1 MRNDILCALPSYDGF
16 TRTETA
22 ASLANLHVPGGY
34 RMKVMAF
41 DGYGIAHAR
50 NKMAKE
56 ALDGGYGYLLMV
68 DSDIIVPEDGLGML
82 FSSMMDKCGAGV
94 AVGYYPTSSEG
105 ESGMT
110 CAYPDTSP
118 RFEKPYMTFEID
130 LLREDVQRQDIPLRG
145 TGLGFA
151 LIDVDVF
158 KRIRKPWFKQRFD
171 SDGIGLSEDMWFCN
185 ACRDKGI
192 KIMLNTHARCG
203 HVVSRTL

>member
-1 MRNDILCALPSYDGF
+1 MKNDVLCALPSYDGF
-16 TRTETA
+16 IRAETA
-22 ASLANLHVPGGY
+22 ASLANMYVPDMY
-34 RMKVMAF
+34 RMKTMTF
-41 DGYGIAHAR
+41 EGYGIAHAR
-50 NKMAKE
+50 NKMAQE

-68 DSDIIVPEDGLGML
+68 DSDVIVPEDGLGML
-82 FSSMMDKCGAGV
+82 FSSLFNGCGNGV

-105 ESGMT
+105 ETGKT
-110 CAYPDTSP
+110 CAYPDTGLEFKNPYHIHSIKSMKDA
-118 RFEKPYMTFEID
+118 EKK
-130 LLREDVQRQDIPLRG
+130 DIPLRG

-171 SDGIGLSEDMWFCN
+171 SEGIGLSEDMWFCN

-192 KIMLNTHARCG
+192 KIMLNTHAKCG